1 MALSASVRTD
11 RLRHESF
18 STFQTPSQIERF
30 NNTLRQ
36 RCSRLVRKGLSFSK
50 NFFNHEG
57 AILYLI
63 HHYNREL
70 LLN

>member
-1 MALSASVRTD
+1 
-11 RLRHESF
+11 
-18 STFQTPSQIERF
+18 SQIERF

-57 AILYLI
+57 AILYFI
-63 HHYNREL
+63 HH
-70 LLN
+70 